1 MRKLIKAGR
10 LLCGEDLEP
19 VDNAWLLVEE
29 GRIAGVFRNA
39 PAVGDAE
46 AIDFGDKVV
55 MPGLIDTHLHLQ
67 FTPLADHESGR
78 DAFERDRRLGWLPLR
93 ATANSRAAL
102 AAGVTTVRDCASD
115 LSLLAVRDHF
125 ARTLSGPRIIAAGPP
140 LTTTAGHCSWI
151 GHVADNAEE
160 ICVAIAK
167 LAEAGVDL
175 IKIMASGG
183 NMTAGSN
190 PLQPQYTLA
199 EIKVAVAE
207 AHKFGRTVLAHCL
220 NTESIHRC
228 IQAGVECIDHCT
240 WQLPDGRVEYNESVG
255 RLLVASRS
263 YVGATGSGILRVLL
277 DQGQAGEEQLRRTLY
292 GHRRLRELGA
302 TIGVHSDAGV
312 RFTHFDRFDL
322 SLKAIMVGL
331 DISATEILRMAT
343 YTGAQILGLS
353 TEIGTIDTGKHAD
366 LLVLD
371 GDPREVDRQRPPRA
385 RRSPG
390 WRDRG
395 PTRRVGRVNRESGP
409 PTNRRSRA

>member
-10 LLCGEDLEP
+10 VLCGEGLTP
-19 VDNAWLLVEE
+19 VDNGWLLVEG
-29 GRIAGVFRNA
+29 GRIAGVFRDA
-39 PAVGDAE
+39 PDLDAVQT
-46 AIDFGDKVV
+46 IDFGDKVL

-78 DAFERDRRLGWLPLR
+78 EAFERDRRLGWAPLR
-93 ATANSRAAL
+93 ATANARAAL
-102 AAGVTTVRDCASD
+102 SAGVTTVRDCASD

-160 ICVAIAK
+160 IRIAVAK
-167 LAEAGVDL
+167 LAAAGVDL

-199 EIKVAVAE
+199 EIQTTVVE
-207 AHKFGRTVLAHCL
+207 AHRLGRTVLAHCL

-228 IQAGVECIDHCT
+228 VEAGVECIDHCT
-240 WQLPDGRVEYNESVG
+240 WQRPDGGIEYDDNVG
-255 RLLVASRS
+255 RLLVASRAF
-263 YVGATGSGILRVLL
+263 VGATGSGILRVLL
-277 DQGQAGEEQLRRTLY
+277 DQGEAGEEQLRRTLA

-302 TIGVHSDAGV
+302 IVGVHSDAGV
-312 RFTHFDRFDL
+312 RFTHFERFDL
-322 SLKAIMVGL
+322 SLKAIMIGMDL
-331 DISATEILRMAT
+331 SATEILGMAT
-343 YTGAQILGLS
+343 HAASQILGLA

-371 GDPREVDRQRPPRA
+371 GDPREAIDDVRNVHA
-385 RRSPG
+385 VL
-390 WRDRG
+390 RDG
-395 PTRRVGRVNRESGP
+395 EIAVMQGRL
-409 PTNRRSRA
+409 AA